1 MNLNICI
8 FSYVLSEKSF
18 AIDYYKLT
26 LYMRK
31 FPPSFFL
38 LLRRQTVS
46 KFKTK
51 NNKGCSNLAGKILYF
66 DVFFSILTSFPTIKL
81 FASQLSLRQISR
93 ILQWEHVKSPSGWP
107 TVEILPT
114 SILLTLSACQ
124 DSGSDPSVGTNQHR
138 F

>member
-18 AIDYYKLT
+18 APDPYKFT

-31 FPPSFFL
+31 ISSKFFL

-51 NNKGCSNLAGKILYF
+51 NNKDFSNLAGKILYF
-66 DVFFSILTSFPTIKL
+66 DVLFYTDQFPYHKT
-81 FASQLSLRQISR
+81 FCLSPRQISR
-93 ILQWEHVKSPSGWP
+93 ILQWGHTCKKPFWVADSRDP
-107 TVEILPT
+107 TYFYT
-114 SILLTLSACQ
+114 LLTLSACQ